1 MMNTIANS
9 EITSTIGF
17 FLTLTSLLGTYF
29 YVHLSTW
36 FRELLELNSK
46 WEENSVGME
55 EFRRRARTECR
66 FQLKRQLNHVPILIS
81 GILTAFIISM
91 AVISNKLIAS
101 VSPRPV
107 ILDYYIT
114 AFIIFFI
121 TYIALTAYFLIHGY
135 IIAFKLRSAINNYQ
149 NSNG

>member
-1 MMNTIANS
+1 MSTIATS
-9 EITSTIGF
+9 EITATIGF

-55 EFRRRARTECR
+55 EFRKRARTECR

-91 AVISNKLIAS
+91 IVISSNLIAS
-101 VSPRPV
+101 VTPRPA
-107 ILDYYIT
+107 ILNYYTT
-114 AFIIFFI
+114 AFVIFFI
-121 TYIALTAYFLIHGY
+121 TYIVLTLYFLIHGY
-135 IIAFKLRSAINNYQ
+135 IIAFKLRSAIKNYQ
-149 NSNG
+149 TSNE